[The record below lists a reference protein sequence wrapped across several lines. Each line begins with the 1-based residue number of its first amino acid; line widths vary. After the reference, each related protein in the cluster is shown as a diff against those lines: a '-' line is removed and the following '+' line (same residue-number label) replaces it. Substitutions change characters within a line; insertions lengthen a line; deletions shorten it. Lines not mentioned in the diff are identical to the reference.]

1 MDFLLPNHPYKF
13 LLKMSHVI
21 STKYRD
27 NTAIAASSA
36 HSEKYGFHQP
46 SGTFT
51 LVKMTPGR
59 NIHRGSSLH
68 YQNSIG
74 LCAKRV
80 LIVNFGRAAGTI
92 FHVMS

>member
-1 MDFLLPNHPYKF
+1 MP
-13 LLKMSHVI
+13 HVI
-21 STKYRD
+21 PTEYRD
-27 NTAIAASSA
+27 NTAIVASSA
-36 HSEKYGFHQP
+36 HSAKYGLHQP

-68 YQNSIG
+68 YQNIIG

-80 LIVNFGRAAGTI
+80 LIVYFGCAAGTI
-92 FHVMS
+92 FRVMS